1 MKRTHS
7 IEDITRMLEAGI
19 ITQAEA
25 REMCGLLPVPH
36 NPIKWY
42 PPLDQSMHAELVD
55 PEAKITIS

>member
-19 ITQAEA
+19 ISRASA
-25 REMCGLLPVPH
+25 REMCGLLPVPQ

-42 PPLDQSMHAELVD
+42 PNQSMPAELVD